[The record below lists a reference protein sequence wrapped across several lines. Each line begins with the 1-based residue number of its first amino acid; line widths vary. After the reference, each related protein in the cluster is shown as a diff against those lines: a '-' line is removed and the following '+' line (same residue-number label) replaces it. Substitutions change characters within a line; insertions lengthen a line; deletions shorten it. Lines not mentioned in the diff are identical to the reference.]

1 MGNVYAGMTSYCGC
15 SLTVYFNL
23 NELLLN
29 ENQNDGCLYTL
40 PNLVIEKFSETK
52 REQRT
57 EIPSLSLPISLLIF
71 LKFFLSLKWSFRG
84 SPPSEAVRKG
94 YSELRNFS
102 EEKSFHNFVCAGKRY
117 FKFCNYEDNI
127 LESRV

>member
-1 MGNVYAGMTSYCGC
+1 MYTATFMGNVYAGVTSYCGC

-29 ENQNDGCLYTL
+29 ENPNDGCLYTL
-40 PNLVIEKFSETK
+40 PKPVIEKFGESK

-57 EIPSLSLPISLLIF
+57 EFPSLSLPISLPILGIF
-71 LKFFLSLKWSFRG
+71 SKSPMVLQRQSGRGTRDLEIFWGKFVYNFLR
-84 SPPSEAVRKG
+84 
-94 YSELRNFS
+94 
-102 EEKSFHNFVCAGKRY
+102 AGKRY
-117 FKFCNYEDNI
+117 FKFCDYEGNI